1 MYGELNVWLEKFEE
15 RMFGELNVRL
25 EKIEERMFG
34 ELNVRLDKFDEQ
46 ILELKKC
53 IKFSRD
59 HDKGEKIIE
68 AAMNPSSNSHENSSM
83 HQVQLILLF

>member
-1 MYGELNVWLEKFEE
+1 MRSLME
-15 RMFGELNVRL
+15 RLFGELNA
-25 EKIEERMFG
+25 
-34 ELNVRLDKFDEQ
+34 RLDKSDVRIEKFDEQ

-53 IKFSRD
+53 IKSSWD
-59 HDKGEKIIE
+59 HDKGKKIIE